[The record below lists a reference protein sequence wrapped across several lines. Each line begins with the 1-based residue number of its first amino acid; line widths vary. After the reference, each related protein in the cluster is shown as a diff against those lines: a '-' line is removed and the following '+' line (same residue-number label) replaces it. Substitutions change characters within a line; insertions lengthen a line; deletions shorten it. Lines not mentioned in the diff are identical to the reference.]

1 MMFSSL
7 SDGTLRWLTE
17 ERCLSIEVIKR
28 AGLQEAEGY
37 GKHFVAIPHTPA
49 SWKLRRL
56 DQCEKQEKWHFLPG
70 KEIDAYGM
78 EMWGEKKTEV
88 YLTEGELDCLVLLG
102 CGLNAITPTT
112 GVKSCDACIGTL
124 PLYVETLVL
133 CLDNDDAGR
142 EECARIALQERELLK
157 PMKIQYVAWRDR
169 REKDISELALACKRD
184 GTDFLHTL
192 HSLIEDYPSSAG
204 AIPATPDASSTIAP
218 IEASALPAEA
228 QVAWTIE
235 HVLEKTRKVGHFDE
249 HVEVAIA
256 AYLSKELA
264 RKNPIWLLIVGPPSS
279 NKTELVSLFRRVND
293 VVMID
298 ALTSNPFVSGSRETK
313 TEKAFDLLAQ
323 LHNSCYIVKEYTS
336 FFSQSEETVKKLLGD
351 MTAIYDGTFTK
362 HSPTRGTITYNASF
376 SHIGCVT
383 PEALRKRQQYMNII
397 GPRFLMLRYRAMPES
412 DKDVALQNA
421 WGEGFE
427 ENVVE
432 ARQAVQEF
440 ITLLRENVRADAR
453 RPTVPHHIQAKINT
467 LAKFTART
475 RGIVHTEKDTFKD
488 DEGEEVTHTITA
500 DVQIEE
506 PFRALSQFRTL
517 CIGLAI
523 IRGKQEVTQAEFTT
537 LNRVA
542 LDSMPQNRADAL
554 TVFRKQPS
562 VTAKE
567 SAELLQRHPKTIR
580 RHLEELVTLG
590 VLQKEKDEAGADANS
605 FAFAAWR
612 YRPVDQFSSII
623 SGSHSALGVSVPGDT
638 NS

>member
-1 MMFSSL
+1 MFSAL
-7 SDGTLRWLTE
+7 SDGTQRWLTD
-17 ERCLSIEVIKR
+17 ERCLSAELIKR
-28 AGLQEAEGY
+28 AGLQEAEHY
-37 GKHFVAIPHTPA
+37 GNHFLAIPHTPA
-49 SWKLRRL
+49 SWKLRRMGP
-56 DQCEKQEKWHFLPG
+56 CEKHEKWQFLPG
-70 KEIDAYGM
+70 KMIDAYGM
-78 EMWGEKKTEV
+78 GLWVEEKTEI

-102 CGLNAITPTT
+102 CCLNAITPTT
-112 GVKSCDACIGTL
+112 GVQSCDTCINAL
-124 PLYVETLVL
+124 PLYVETLVV
-133 CLDNDDAGR
+133 CIDNDDAGR
-142 EECARIALQERELLK
+142 KECARIALQERESLK
-157 PMKIQYVAWRDR
+157 PLKIRYVTWRDR
-169 REKDISELALACKRD
+169 KEKDISELALACKRE
-184 GTDFLHTL
+184 GADFLQTL
-192 HSLIEDYPSSAG
+192 HSLVEDYPS
-204 AIPATPDASSTIAP
+204 PAEATSTTPDA
-218 IEASALPAEA
+218 LPVVISIGTGATPADA
-228 QVAWTIE
+228 QEVWTIGGI
-235 HVLEKTRKVGHFDE
+235 LERTRKVGHVDE

-256 AYLSKELA
+256 AYLSKELVK
-264 RKNPIWLLIVGPPSS
+264 KNPIWLLIVGPPSS
-279 NKTELVSLFRRVND
+279 NKTELVSLLRRVND

-313 TEKAFDLLAQ
+313 KEKAFDLLAQ

-336 FFSQSEETVKKLLGD
+336 FFSQSEETVKKLIGD

-383 PEALRKRQQYMNII
+383 PEALRKRQQYMNMI
-397 GPRFLMLRYRAMPES
+397 GPRFLMLRYRAMSEP

-427 ENVVE
+427 ESVAE

-440 ITLLRENVRADAR
+440 IILLRETVRSDAP
-453 RPTVPHHIQAKINT
+453 RPTVPHEIKAKLNV

-488 DEGEEVTHTITA
+488 DDGEEVTHTITA

-523 IRGKQEVTQAEFTT
+523 VRGKPEVTHAELATI
-537 LNRVA
+537 NRVA
-542 LDSMPQNRADAL
+542 LDSMPQNRADVL
-554 TVFRKQPS
+554 TVFLSQAS

-567 SAELLQRHPKTIR
+567 AGELLQRHPKTIR

-590 VLQKEKDEAGADANS
+590 VLQKEKEGDTEAEMI
-605 FAFAAWR
+605 AFPAWR

-623 SGSHSALGVSVPGDT
+623 CDNQSALGVSVPGDT